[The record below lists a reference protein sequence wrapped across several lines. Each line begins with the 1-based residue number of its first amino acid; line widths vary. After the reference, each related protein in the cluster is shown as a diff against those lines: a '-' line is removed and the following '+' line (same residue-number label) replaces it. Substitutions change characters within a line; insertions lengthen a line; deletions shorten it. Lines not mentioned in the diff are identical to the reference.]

1 MRNYDDNVMGQV
13 MSNIFAHHS
22 ETDTCYT
29 LTEDAEK
36 VFEAITDKY
45 NGQFNLKYS
54 TPSQISASQ
63 PELDLEEKLEICVRT
78 KATELIGRLMCV
90 LWVYC
95 NGKNI
100 PFFEYFT

>member
-13 MSNIFAHHS
+13 MSKIFEHHS

-54 TPSQISASQ
+54 IPSQISASQ
-63 PELDLEEKLEICVRT
+63 PELDLEEKLEICIRT
-78 KATELIGRLMCV
+78 KVTELIGHLTCV
-90 LWVYC
+90 LWVYY
-95 NGKNI
+95 NGKNK

>member
-13 MSNIFAHHS
+13 MSKIFAHHS

-54 TPSQISASQ
+54 TATQLSASQ
-63 PELDLEEKLEICVRT
+63 PELTLEETSEICIRT
-78 KATELIGRLMCV
+78 KATE
-90 LWVYC
+90 
-95 NGKNI
+95 
-100 PFFEYFT
+100 